1 VRTRLN
7 ANRSPPPRTGAG
19 EIFVAQP
26 QNYLG
31 ESGACRTFIIF
42 TETNSIPL
50 QIKLAHFCPT
60 DWRHFYR

>member
-1 VRTRLN
+1 MPTAAHRRERER
-7 ANRSPPPRTGAG
+7 ARF
-19 EIFVAQP
+19 FVAQP
-26 QNYLG
+26 QNYFG

-60 DWRHFYR
+60 EWRHFYR

>member
-1 VRTRLN
+1 M
-7 ANRSPPPRTGAG
+7 GAG

-26 QNYLG
+26 QNYFG

-50 QIKLAHFCPT
+50 QIKLAHFCHT
-60 DWRHFYR
+60 EWRHFYR